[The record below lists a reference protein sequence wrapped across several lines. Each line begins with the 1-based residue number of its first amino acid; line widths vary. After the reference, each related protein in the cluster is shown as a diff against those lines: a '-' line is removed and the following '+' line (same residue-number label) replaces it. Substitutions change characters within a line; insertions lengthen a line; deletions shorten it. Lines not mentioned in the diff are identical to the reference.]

1 MSVMKGMAINVTDH
15 TVRMGFVE
23 KYTIQPAL
31 PSTLSLNPFTGDI
44 VGTVDVLLWNRF
56 DR

>member
-31 PSTLSLNPFTGDI
+31 PSSLSLNPFTGDI

>member
-1 MSVMKGMAINVTDH
+1 MTNRKPRSRILELPL
-15 TVRMGFVE
+15 GFVE

-31 PSTLSLNPFTGDI
+31 PSSLSLNPFTGDI